1 MTNRRSPFRI
11 TPVESEREEAEEED
25 AGGQAAHILSFSASN
40 LVASLSLSLSLSL
53 LCDLALV

>member
-53 LCDLALV
+53 